1 MESATNQ
8 SVLPH
13 AIVVLNKS
21 HPNLNDEQYDIDK
34 ATTRLLSDADQSL
47 TMNPDIIR
55 HVRHWQREQKKR
67 VKTAE
72 GLLKCY
78 YSSIQVVRI
87 PEKGRYMLIDR
98 QVKRLQEAI
107 STCCLGSHRYKIRA
121 HRDLNA
127 DELGEC
133 LQSGL
138 DHFTSSLDTPFDFL
152 AFNWS
157 LNPIP
162 PGLEGNILRLA
173 LLIYSNRAH
182 FRGIDIFHH
191 LSHMVA
197 SCIMLD
203 YVRDRIRGEYTSL
216 REQMERVDTSKGR
229 QRRYLSITSRSWTM
243 RSTISVTFGGHV
255 AT

>member
-21 HPNLNDEQYDIDK
+21 HSLLNDDAYDIDK

-47 TMNPDIIR
+47 LMNPDIHR
-55 HVRHWQREQKKR
+55 HVRHWQREQNTR
-67 VKTAE
+67 IRTAKD
-72 GLLKCY
+72 LLKCY
-78 YSSIQVVRI
+78 YSSIQVVRV

-98 QVKRLQEAI
+98 QVKKLQEAI
-107 STCCLGSHRYKIRA
+107 STCCRGSHRYKVRM

-138 DHFTSSLDTPFDFL
+138 DHFTSSLYTPFDFL

-162 PGLEGNILRLA
+162 PGLDGNILRLA
-173 LLIYSNRAH
+173 LLIHYHRPQ
-182 FRGIDIFHH
+182 FGGTEIFQN

-203 YVRDRIRGEYTSL
+203 YVRDRIRGKRTAL
-216 REQMERVDTSKGR
+216 VGQM
-229 QRRYLSITSRSWTM
+229 
-243 RSTISVTFGGHV
+243 
-255 AT
+255 